1 MLRLA
6 TALALAALLVTPAL
20 ADRPTARASGV
31 QKVYAKPR
39 LSSTVVD
46 KLKNDERVYLDRCT
60 RHTVWCLIRQLDGGP
75 RGWVMGADL
84 VGSPAKVLATPYEF
98 SFDVFDPLGNG
109 RWPGFP

>member
-1 MLRLA
+1 MKALL
-6 TALALAALLVTPAL
+6 TALALCLVVATPAL
-20 ADRPTARASGV
+20 ADRPTARSSGI
-31 QKVYAKPR
+31 QKIYAKPR
-39 LSSTVVD
+39 LSSPVLD
-46 KLKNDERVYLDRCT
+46 RLKDDERVYLDRCT
-60 RHTVWCLIRQLDGGP
+60 RETRWCLVRQLDGGP